1 MVFLDRISFISPT
14 FSRFFSALIFAIMS
28 QENSTVFVEIA
39 TFGALNFLTFAR
51 RMNGQDVPLDLI
63 FAMRHVRIAHL
74 AMKEGL

>member
-1 MVFLDRISFISPT
+1 
-14 FSRFFSALIFAIMS
+14 MS

-74 AMKEGL
+74 AMKEGLWHMILDADMLQGQFQFAWN